1 MHFTLFSLRCFD
13 RVFFFF
19 ISSRKERKNPP
30 PQKAADL
37 LFCSFV
43 TPKKTVVQTFFFSLV
58 LYQARRTRCTLP
70 TLSRPDAFLRVL
82 TACVVCCFNWVSLVL
97 LQFYVQ
103 RIFGNV
109 FFFFFLTLFIFIL
122 FSVRVI
128 STRCVKFCQK
138 LWFQRPQPS
147 KRLWLSVSRECQAF
161 VYVDCIFS
169 SVSSVWLS
177 QIWVHLLCKFFFFC
191 IFLLAF
197 LPTCILFCFSSV
209 SKIAP
214 FTRERGAFLRF
225 AWKIETS
232 WVNAGILAN
241 SVINGLVPFEYF
253 DAFFGN
259 WNFVWPLF

>member
-1 MHFTLFSLRCFD
+1 MFWSR
-13 RVFFFF
+13 FFFL

-43 TPKKTVVQTFFFSLV
+43 TPKKKTVVQTFFFFRWF
-58 LYQARRTRCTLP
+58 YIK
-70 TLSRPDAFLRVL
+70 PDALDALYRLSVGQTHSFEYLLRVL
-82 TACVVCCFNWVSLVL
+82 CAASSESLLSFCSFTCREFSVM
-97 LQFYVQ
+97 
-103 RIFGNV
+103 
-109 FFFFFLTLFIFIL
+109 FFFFFLTLFILVHCGTFFLLNYFRKGSFQQDVWCFVKNYGFKDPNPVRDSDSVCLGNAKHL
-122 FSVRVI
+122 FMLTAFSRLPRP
-128 STRCVKFCQK
+128 SGCRKFG
-138 LWFQRPQPS
+138 S
-147 KRLWLSVSRECQAF
+147 
-161 VYVDCIFS
+161 IFFAS
-169 SVSSVWLS
+169 
-177 QIWVHLLCKFFFFC
+177 FFFC